1 MSLILENFSSC
12 NLLEVAVRGSRC
24 PVIIFIGCSVP
35 ETRSVAGQLFGAL
48 SPSIMPRTM
57 LRYAIERLA
66 PEKKGYY
73 MQHPK

>member
-1 MSLILENFSSC
+1 MSLILENFS
-12 NLLEVAVRGSRC
+12 LFFKTGVGEYGEGDR
-24 PVIIFIGCSVP
+24 FIGCSVP